1 MNSPLRFAIF
11 GNIFQGEK
19 SHAIQTLFSLLKE
32 RNAEIMID
40 RPLYD
45 FLTNELEIS
54 LCPNKLIQG
63 TDFEADIAISMGGD
77 GTFLEAARRVGNK
90 EIPILGI
97 NMGRLG
103 FLSDFSPKEIEDA
116 IAQIYDGTL
125 RTESRSVLQVT
136 YSKGSPRIYPYA
148 LNEVAVLKSGLSSM
162 ITVDVTLNGEFLHN
176 YKADGLLI
184 ATPTGSTAY
193 NLSVGGPLLE
203 PHVNAIILTPVATH
217 SLNIR
222 PLVVLDD
229 SKIDVKITSRN
240 SNFLLSV
247 DGRSQVL
254 NQDIQ
259 LHIERSQRTI
269 KIVHVEG
276 QSFMQSLKDKLSWG
290 K

>member
-1 MNSPLRFAIF
+1 MTIAIF
-11 GNIFQGEK
+11 GNTLRAETIREVKHIIEFLQLRGVDIVLSQELRHEAFNREFPSVEDYISQTGET
-19 SHAIQTLFSLLKE
+19 IDFSL
-32 RNAEIMID
+32 
-40 RPLYD
+40 
-45 FLTNELEIS
+45 S
-54 LCPNKLIQG
+54 V
-63 TDFEADIAISMGGD
+63 GGD
-77 GTFLEAARRVGNK
+77 GTFLTTASLVGHLD
-90 EIPILGI
+90 IPILGI
-97 NMGRLG
+97 NCGHLG
-103 FLSDFSPKEIEDA
+103 YLAEVQTDKIDAVLDLLITNNYTIEQRRMLEVSCQQEGK
-116 IAQIYDGTL
+116 IAL
-125 RTESRSVLQVT
+125 
-136 YSKGSPRIYPYA
+136 PYA
-148 LNEVAVLKSGLSSM
+148 LNEVAILKSGLSSM
-162 ITVDVTLNGEFLHN
+162 ITVDVTLNGEFLHK

-254 NQDIQ
+254 NQDLQ

-276 QSFMQSLKDKLSWG
+276 QSFMQSLKDKLHWG

>member
-1 MNSPLRFAIF
+1 
-11 GNIFQGEK
+11 
-19 SHAIQTLFSLLKE
+19 
-32 RNAEIMID
+32 
-40 RPLYD
+40 
-45 FLTNELEIS
+45 
-54 LCPNKLIQG
+54 
-63 TDFEADIAISMGGD
+63 
-77 GTFLEAARRVGNK
+77 
-90 EIPILGI
+90 
-97 NMGRLG
+97 
-103 FLSDFSPKEIEDA
+103 
-116 IAQIYDGTL
+116 
-125 RTESRSVLQVT
+125 
-136 YSKGSPRIYPYA
+136 
-148 LNEVAVLKSGLSSM
+148 M
-162 ITVDVTLNGEFLHN
+162 ITVDVTLNGEFLHK

-240 SNFLLSV
+240 GSYLLSV

-254 NQDIQ
+254 NQDLQ

-276 QSFMQSLKDKLSWG
+276 QSFMQSLKDKLHWG

>member
-1 MNSPLRFAIF
+1 MTIAIF
-11 GNIFQGEK
+11 GNALRSETIREVRHIVEFLQQRGVNIVLSQELRHDAFYREFPSVDDYISQTGE
-19 SHAIQTLFSLLKE
+19 S
-32 RNAEIMID
+32 ID
-40 RPLYD
+40 FAL
-45 FLTNELEIS
+45 S
-54 LCPNKLIQG
+54 V
-63 TDFEADIAISMGGD
+63 GGD
-77 GTFLEAARRVGNK
+77 GTFLTTASLVGHLD
-90 EIPILGI
+90 IPIFGI
-97 NMGRLG
+97 NCGHLG
-103 FLSDFSPKEIEDA
+103 YLAEGQVNNVDEVLDLLITNNYTIEQRSMLEVTCQQEGK
-116 IAQIYDGTL
+116 IAL
-125 RTESRSVLQVT
+125 
-136 YSKGSPRIYPYA
+136 PYA

-229 SKIDVKITSRN
+229 SKFDIKISSRN
-240 SNFLLSV
+240 GNYMLSV

-254 NQDIQ
+254 NQELE

-269 KIVHVEG
+269 KLVRING
-276 QSFMQSLKDKLSWG
+276 QTFMHSLKEKLHWG
-290 K
+290 S

>member
-1 MNSPLRFAIF
+1 MVIAIF
-11 GNIFQGEK
+11 GNTLRSETVREVRHIIEFLQLRGVDIVLSQELRHEAVNREFPSVEDFITHTGE
-19 SHAIQTLFSLLKE
+19 T
-32 RNAEIMID
+32 ID
-40 RPLYD
+40 FAL
-45 FLTNELEIS
+45 S
-54 LCPNKLIQG
+54 V
-63 TDFEADIAISMGGD
+63 GGD
-77 GTFLEAARRVGNK
+77 GTFLTTASLVGHLD
-90 EIPILGI
+90 IPILGI
-97 NMGRLG
+97 NCGHLG
-103 FLSDFSPKEIEDA
+103 YLAEVQTDNIDAVLDQLISNNYTIE
-116 IAQIYDGTL
+116 QRRMLEVSCQYDGKI
-125 RTESRSVLQVT
+125 V
-136 YSKGSPRIYPYA
+136 SPFA

-162 ITVDVTLNGEFLHN
+162 ITIDVTLNGEFLHN

-229 SKIDVKITSRN
+229 SLIDIKISSRN
-240 SNFLLSV
+240 GSYLLSV

-254 NQDIQ
+254 SQDVQ

-269 KIVHVEG
+269 KLVRING
-276 QSFMQSLKDKLSWG
+276 QTFMQSLKEKLNWG